1 MIAQSW
7 LTVIMID
14 INHVF
19 PPINIKF
26 GIWIYYQCPNMLL
39 KKIVRR
45 LWKLDIFQSWERTFM
60 IEIYHKW
67 RSLCFM
73 SIIFV
78 QEYQLYL
85 KMHDMYVSTNMSSM
99 FVQMSQFKIASVLDL
114 KHSMQKFWHL
124 YYLYLLS
131 IKLNALLM
139 MHSYVTKQMKPV
151 EKM

>member
-1 MIAQSW
+1 
-7 LTVIMID
+7 
-14 INHVF
+14 
-19 PPINIKF
+19 
-26 GIWIYYQCPNMLL
+26 
-39 KKIVRR
+39 
-45 LWKLDIFQSWERTFM
+45 
-60 IEIYHKW
+60 
-67 RSLCFM
+67 M

-85 KMHDMYVSTNMSSM
+85 KMHDTYVSTNMSSM
-99 FVQMSQFKIASVLDL
+99 FVQTSQFKIASVLDL